1 MRTITNILI
10 RSGQSS
16 ITIGL
21 ITALGL
27 ASISTVT
34 FGSTLTTTT
43 VAASSGVPHA
53 LQQKLEQVDVLIVNK
68 KYDDAAVFLKDAINK
83 NQPGPTNSIWLA
95 KLWQRLAVLSR
106 RQGEHYTAIDQ
117 LNQAIKL
124 ARPENKDNLLAS
136 LQYDLGSAYLSV
148 SEYDSAITALTQAQ
162 QALTTPTSKKIN
174 LRININLAHALI
186 ENKVKDGLEER
197 LQSIDDD
204 VKKLS
209 DSKEKAELY
218 LSLGRLYQTAQ
229 KTLRFPSQWRAKAY
243 EAYRQAYILAKK
255 TNDPLLFS
263 YANGFVG
270 QLYEEEHRLD
280 EAMQYTRRAIFK
292 AQTAQ
297 ANDSLFKWEWQAA
310 RLLKAENKTFEALQ
324 TYRQAIE
331 TLQKVRLS
339 LLLSAKSNF
348 QRYIAP
354 VYYQYIDLLLSQA
367 ATQSNSKLQAQLRQ
381 EAINALENYKIAE
394 VEDYFQSAC
403 VDSDVDDTPIF
414 MVDPHTA
421 VIYPIIL
428 KDRLEILVALK
439 DNIVQFINPIDSAR
453 FIETV
458 RQFRIKVENPR
469 LQSDYLQYAQALYD
483 WLIKP
488 IEPTLREQKIT
499 NLMFIPDG
507 PLRSIPMSALHDGK
521 QFLVEKFTTAS
532 TPSLSLTHITPAS
545 RASTKVLVNGVT
557 KAVQGY
563 DALPS
568 VNIELDR
575 ISRMYPAVTLKDEQ
589 FLINRAEHELAQ
601 GDYSMVH
608 IATHGEFSSD
618 YRNSYL
624 LTYDN
629 KLTMSELEKT
639 IGVRKYEEQPL
650 ELLVLS
656 ACQTAVGDDRAA
668 LGLAGVAIKAG
679 ARSAVATLWFIND
692 EATSRLMTEFYH
704 QLKTPTITK
713 AKALQN
719 AQLTLINSQ
728 NRNHPYYWAPFI
740 LLGNWL

>member
-1 MRTITNILI
+1 MRTIPNQLI

-16 ITIGL
+16 ITICL

-27 ASISTVT
+27 ASISTVA
-34 FGSTLTTTT
+34 FSSAVTTTS
-43 VAASSGVPHA
+43 VSASSSVPHI
-53 LQQKLEQVDVLIVNK
+53 LQQTLEQADLLIGNK
-68 KYDDAAVFLKDAINK
+68 KYDDAAVILNNAINT

-117 LNQAIKL
+117 LNKAVDL
-124 ARPENKDNLLAS
+124 ARQANKDNLLSS
-136 LQYDLGSAYLSV
+136 LLYDLGSAYLSV

-162 QALTTPTSKKIN
+162 QVLTTPFSKHLN
-174 LRININLAHALI
+174 VRININLAHALI

-197 LQSIDDD
+197 LQSINEGIT
-204 VKKLS
+204 KLG

-229 KTLRFPSQWRAKAY
+229 KTLQFSSQWRAKSY
-243 EAYRQAYILAKK
+243 DAYRQAYILTK
-255 TNDPLLFS
+255 NMDDPLLFS
-263 YANGFVG
+263 YANGFMG
-270 QLYEEEHRLD
+270 QLYEDEHRID
-280 EAMQYTRRAIFK
+280 EAMRYTRHAIFK

-310 RLLKAENKTFEALQ
+310 RLLKAENKNFEALQ

-367 ATQSNSKLQAQLRQ
+367 ATQSDSRLQDQLRQ
-381 EAINALENYKIAE
+381 EAISALENYKIAE

-403 VDSDVDDTPIF
+403 VDADVDDTPIF
-414 MVDPHTA
+414 SVDPYTA

-428 KDRLEILVALK
+428 KDRIEIIVSLK
-439 DNIVQFINPIDSAR
+439 DNLVQFTNPVDSER
-453 FIETV
+453 FIKTV
-458 RQFRIKVENPR
+458 RQFRVKVENPR
-469 LQSDYLQYAQALYD
+469 LQSDYLQYAQALYE

-488 IEPTLREQKIT
+488 IEPTLRDQKIT
-499 NLMFIPDG
+499 NLTFIPDG

-532 TPSLSLTHITPAS
+532 TPSLSLTHITS
-545 RASTKVLVNGVT
+545 TTRASTKVLVNGVT

-575 ISRMYPAVTLKDEQ
+575 IGGMYPAVTLRDEQ
-589 FLINRAEHELAQ
+589 FLISRAEQELSE
-601 GDYSMVH
+601 GEYSIVH

-624 LTYDN
+624 LTYDD
-629 KLTMSELEKT
+629 KLTMSKLEKT

-704 QLKTPTITK
+704 QLKTPTVTK
-713 AKALQN
+713 AQALQN
-719 AQLTLINSQ
+719 AQLTLINSN
-728 NRNHPYYWAPFI
+728 NRNHPYYWAPFL